1 MAAKPTTVEVKE
13 MALIIGDQE
22 KQISSLTFKL
32 DGIKASVEAALR

>member
-22 KQISSLTFKL
+22 KQISSRTYKL
-32 DGIKASVEAALR
+32 DGIKAGVGAVLR